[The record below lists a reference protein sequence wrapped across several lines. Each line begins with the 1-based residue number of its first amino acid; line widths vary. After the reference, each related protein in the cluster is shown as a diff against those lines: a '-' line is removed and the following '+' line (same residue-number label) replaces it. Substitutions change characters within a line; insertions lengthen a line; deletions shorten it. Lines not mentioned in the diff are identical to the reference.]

1 MAGLIYTATNADL
14 EAAEQ
19 AERERA
25 EQIRRERQQEQ
36 SIAGQIRRDWERA
49 KQAKDKVQERLL
61 DCLRRVNGE
70 YSADKLAQIRQQG
83 GSEIYMQLT
92 ATKCRA
98 AASWVRDIMI
108 PTGDKPW
115 GLEPTPVVEIPVPL
129 QQQIQQEV
137 MQQIQMA
144 AQQGQQVTPDQAR
157 QMLMG
162 AVEDVKERANEAA
175 RKASSAMEDE
185 IEDQLAEGCWDEALD
200 LFIEDFV
207 TFPAAILKG
216 PVLRRQERLGWGND
230 WEPVKVSEIAPEF
243 ERVSPFDFYPS
254 PDATTTDDAAYL
266 IERVRF
272 RRNQLQKLRGVPG
285 YHEEAIDAVLRE
297 FGMGGLRDWI
307 LGDSERAKLEGREH
321 EWLSSGDTIDAL
333 TYYGSC
339 MGLQLLQHGFD
350 PQQIDPLQE
359 YNIEAILIGGYVIRL
374 VIDNDPLGRRPY
386 HVASFQ
392 RIPGAFWGT
401 CPPELM
407 ADIQD
412 TCNATARALINN
424 LAIASG
430 PQVEVNY
437 DRLMPGE
444 DADDIYPWKTWQTKS
459 SQTTGNNPAV
469 RFWQPSS
476 MAGELLT
483 VYEQFERRADDATNI
498 PRYTYGNERVGGA
511 GSTASGLSMLME
523 SANKGIKAAIS
534 HIDKYVVRRVIE
546 AMWLHNMMYHP
557 DRALKGD
564 CRVIA
569 RGSSALLA
577 RERTQMMRNEFLQL
591 TSNPMDLEI
600 LGTEGRA
607 KLLRTIAEQLDI
619 HGLMPD
625 TEQLEQQKAAQS
637 QQQQQMQQ
645 QQMQLEMAEKQ
656 AAAEEKMARA
666 QKLLAEANSQ
676 PLENQKTL
684 AEIKKLLSEV
694 GGMLDSNQNA
704 TAGAGA
710 ALIEGGRAL
719 PNPAA
724 MAGTG
729 AQQTGVRP
737 DQYTGPG
744 LAPAT
749 AGRMPNARRP
759 Y

>member
-1 MAGLIYTATNADL
+1 MAGLINIQTNADM
-14 EAAEQ
+14 EAAKR
-19 AERERA
+19 AEHERA
-25 EQIRRERQQEQ
+25 EQVRRQRQQEQ

-61 DCLRRVNGE
+61 DCLRRVSGE
-70 YSADKLAQIRQQG
+70 YSSDKLAQIRQQG

-108 PTGDKPW
+108 PVGDKPW

-144 AQQGQQVTPDQAR
+144 SQQGQQLGQEQVR
-157 QMLMG
+157 QMLEG
-162 AVEDVKERANEAA
+162 AVEELKSEANEAA
-175 RKASSAMEDE
+175 RQAAKAMEDE
-185 IEDQLAEGCWDEALD
+185 IEDQLAEGDWDEALD

-207 TFPAAILKG
+207 TFPAAIMKG
-216 PVLRRQERLGWGND
+216 PVLRRQQRLAWGNG

-254 PDATTTDDAAYL
+254 PDATTPDDAAYL

-272 RRNQLQKLRGVPG
+272 RRTQLQKLRGVPG
-285 YHEEAIDAVLRE
+285 YDEQAIDGVLRD

-333 TYYGSC
+333 VYYGSC
-339 MGLQLLQHGFD
+339 IGLQLLQHGFD
-350 PQQIDPLQE
+350 PGAIDPLEE
-359 YNIEAILIGGYVIRL
+359 YNIEAILIGPHVIRL

-459 SQTTGNNPAV
+459 SQTTGNNPAI

-476 MAGELLT
+476 LAGELLT

-498 PRYTYGNERVGGA
+498 PRYAYGNERVGGA
-511 GSTASGLSMLME
+511 GATASGLSMLME

-546 AMWLHNMMYHP
+546 ALWLHNMMYHP
-557 DRALKGD
+557 DTALKGD
-564 CRVIA
+564 CRVIP
-569 RGSSALLA
+569 RGSSALLM

-591 TSNPMDLEI
+591 TGNPLDLEI
-600 LGTEGRA
+600 IGKEGRA

-619 HGLMPD
+619 YGLMPD
-625 TEQLEQQKAAQS
+625 TEQLEAQQSAQME
-637 QQQQQMQQ
+637 QQNQLQQ

-656 AAAEEKMARA
+656 AAVEEKMAKA

-694 GGMLDSNQNA
+694 GGMLDSAQNA
-704 TAGAGA
+704 TAGTGP
-710 ALIEGGRAL
+710 ALIERGRAL
-719 PNPAA
+719 PGATA
-724 MAGTG
+724 MAGAG
-729 AQQTGVRP
+729 ARQDRVRF
-737 DQYTGPG
+737 DQYAGSG
-744 LAPAT
+744 LAPPT
-749 AGRMPNARRP
+749 AGRMPNAGRTL
-759 Y
+759 